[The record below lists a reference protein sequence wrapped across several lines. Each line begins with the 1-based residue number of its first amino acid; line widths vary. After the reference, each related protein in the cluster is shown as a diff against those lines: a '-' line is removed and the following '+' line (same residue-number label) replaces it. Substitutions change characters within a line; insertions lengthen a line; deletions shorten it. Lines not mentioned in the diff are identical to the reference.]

1 MVKVSSAE
9 VQKNFGRYQDLAL
22 TEPVVVTRNGRERT
36 VILSSQEYYRLKRR
50 DREVLGIADFTAEDI
65 AAIERAVA
73 APEAAAFN
81 HEIG

>member
-36 VILSSQEYYRLKRR
+36 VILSSQEYHRLKRR

-73 APEAAAFN
+73 TPEAAAFN
-81 HEIG
+81 YEVS

>member
-36 VILSSQEYYRLKRR
+36 VILSSQEYHRLKRR
-50 DREVLGIADFTAEDI
+50 DREVLSIADFTAEDI

-81 HEIG
+81 HEVG